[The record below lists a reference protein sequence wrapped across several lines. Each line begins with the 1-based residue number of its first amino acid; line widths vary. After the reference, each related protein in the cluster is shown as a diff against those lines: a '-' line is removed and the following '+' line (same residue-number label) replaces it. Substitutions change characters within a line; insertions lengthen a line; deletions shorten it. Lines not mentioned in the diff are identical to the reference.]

1 MDTTDLLKYGRDE
14 VGYLKLIIG
23 PMFSGKTTELIRE
36 VRRYRS
42 IGKNVLC
49 INHNINKRYERD
61 DIVSHDKV
69 AVNNGLVLER
79 LSDIFEDEEMMDK
92 YRCADLIA
100 IEELQFFE
108 DAYDFMLL
116 AVERDNKFVIA
127 CGLDGDFMRRPF
139 GDMIRLI
146 PFADYVQRISAFCKI
161 CADGT
166 KGIFSKKITSGDNV
180 VEVGSSETY
189 IPVCRKC
196 YLI

>member
-1 MDTTDLLKYGRDE
+1 MAATSEIE

-49 INHNINKRYERD
+49 INHMINRRYDRD

-69 AVNNGLVLER
+69 AIDNGIVVEKLC
-79 LSDIFEDEEMMDK
+79 DIFKNGEMIRKYEE
-92 YRCADLIA
+92 ADIIA
-100 IEELQFFE
+100 IEELQFFN
-108 DAYDFMLL
+108 DAYDFMTVV
-116 AVERDNKFVIA
+116 VERDNKYVIA
-127 CGLDGDFMRRPF
+127 CGLDGDFLRRPF
-139 GDMIRLI
+139 GDVMRLI
-146 PFADYVQRISAFCKI
+146 PFADDVLRISAFCKI

-166 KGIFSKKITSGDNV
+166 KGIFSKKIVVADTSETV
-180 VEVGSSETY
+180 KVGGSETY

-196 YLI
+196 YLRD